1 MMRHAVLLLTC
12 LGFPAAIV
20 ACQDAPSRSVIEPAR
35 SIPPERVQ
43 QRLESSRRTA
53 IVDAT
58 TRIAPSVVSIH
69 VVGRRQVAQTGFF
82 DFFFMPQQREE
93 RVDGFGTGFVL
104 RANGIILTNQHVVG
118 DAETITVSFADGT
131 ELEAT
136 KLGED
141 PTTDIAVL
149 KVDRK
154 DLPVPAIGRTTDLMI
169 GEWAVAL
176 GNPFTYVLGNPEA
189 TVTAGVVS
197 AKGRNILPSRD
208 QSGLYLDMIQTD
220 AAINP
225 GNSGGPLVNA
235 MGEVIGVNSSILTQT
250 GWSVGLGFA
259 IPIERAVRVADEI
272 IANGAIRRAWTGLDV
287 TGPRAM
293 SDWKSQGGLQ
303 VRQVAPGGP
312 AARAGLTEGAILV
325 EANGRPLRNF
335 LDWEAAKLDLRVGDE
350 LAVTV
355 KEGSRNVVHRIVTGD
370 LPTVGAAKVTVM
382 QGLDLVTVTPAIQAE
397 RGIRSERGALIFRT
411 TDEVRRATGLA
422 EGDVIVGIN
431 RTPVTSAQQV
441 ATLLEAVRPRQ
452 AFRIYFERD
461 GQLSFTD
468 LSFR

>member
-1 MMRHAVLLLTC
+1 V
-12 LGFPAAIV
+12 AI
-20 ACQDAPSRSVIEPAR
+20 
-35 SIPPERVQ
+35 
-43 QRLESSRRTA
+43 
-53 IVDAT
+53 
-58 TRIAPSVVSIH
+58 
-69 VVGRRQVAQTGFF
+69 
-82 DFFFMPQQREE
+82 
-93 RVDGFGTGFVL
+93 
-104 RANGIILTNQHVVG
+104 
-118 DAETITVSFADGT
+118 
-131 ELEAT
+131 
-136 KLGED
+136 
-141 PTTDIAVL
+141 
-149 KVDRK
+149 
-154 DLPVPAIGRTTDLMI
+154 
-169 GEWAVAL
+169 
-176 GNPFTYVLGNPEA
+176 GNPFGLSH
-189 TVTAGVVS
+189 TVTTGVLS
-197 AKGRNILPSRD
+197 ARGRTVASE
-208 QSGLYLDMIQTD
+208 SGLARYTDFLQTD
-220 AAINP
+220 ASINP

-235 MGEVIGVNSSILTQT
+235 LGEVIGVNSSILSQT

-293 SDWKSQGGLQ
+293 SDWKSQGGLR

-312 AARAGLTEGAILV
+312 AARAGVSEGAILV